1 MNIADE
7 KLLLDAMLSGDP
19 AAFQPF
25 IEQYKRLVAHIVS
38 RMVRRTEEREDVC
51 QDVFIKIYQNIN
63 TFQFKSKVSTWVA
76 TIAYNTCVHYL
87 EKKRVPLLRD
97 LHEADDG
104 EDPFE
109 RIGDERERP
118 DRLAEQ
124 QDLSRHLQRAMNAM
138 APVYSTILTLFHVE
152 EMKYQ
157 EIADI
162 MDLPVGTVKSYLFR
176 ARQMMRTRLLQ
187 ARVEESL

>member
-1 MNIADE
+1 MNIPEE
-7 KLLLDAMLSGDP
+7 KLLLDTILSGDP
-19 AAFQPF
+19 ASFQPF
-25 IEQYKRLVAHIVS
+25 IEQYKRLVGHMVA
-38 RMVRRTEEREDVC
+38 RMIRRTADREDLC
-51 QDVFIKIYQNIN
+51 QDIFVKIYQNIN

-87 EKKRVPLLRD
+87 EKKRIPLLRD
-97 LHEADDG
+97 FNEADDDA
-104 EDPFE
+104 DPFE
-109 RIGDERERP
+109 RIGDDRQQP
-118 DRLAEQ
+118 DQLAEQ
-124 QDLSRHLQRAMNAM
+124 QDLARHLQSAMNAM

-176 ARQMMRTRLLQ
+176 ARQMLRARLLQ
-187 ARVEESL
+187 SRVEESL

>member
-1 MNIADE
+1 MNIPDE

-25 IEQYKRLVAHIVS
+25 IEQYKRLVGHIVS

-51 QDVFIKIYQNIN
+51 QDIFIKIYQNIN
-63 TFQFKSKVSTWVA
+63 SFQFKSKVSTWVA

-97 LHEADDG
+97 LNEADDR

-124 QDLSRHLQRAMNAM
+124 QDLARHLQRAMNAM

-152 EMKYQ
+152 DMKYQ